1 MANNGLIN
9 NGAPAPFSSSPMN
22 SPLGTR
28 SKAPPLTPT
37 QAQSIITDALGR
49 PIQITEDPAWAHQG
63 DPLHHKDPRATA
75 EIIYREIPLTVVN
88 TSWDITGV
96 RNALQS
102 LVVGLFDEPSQ
113 LVESI
118 VGDSRVQAAM
128 ESRTG
133 AILGA
138 PVKFKLPRKYKDD
151 KDAKK
156 CLRAW
161 ERAWPQICAEPVL
174 AELQQWAVHEGFGV
188 AQLMWDTTS
197 HGVWWP
203 YVQVWNPRYVY
214 YHWLYRCYVAITLDG
229 QVPIFSGDG
238 HWLLHAPHSEY
249 RGWIRGAMR
258 AIAPWWLARN
268 YALRDWARYSER
280 NGMPWVKGKTPA
292 AGNVAEIAQFR
303 RDLAFLGQESI
314 IQVPQG
320 VDDKYSY
327 DVELLEAQVGDA
339 STGFEKIIQM
349 CNGEITLALMGQNL
363 TTEVKE
369 GSLAAARVHSDIRQ
383 QTIEADARA
392 LAKTIYMQIARPFAQ
407 FNFGNPDLAPMISW
421 DVVPEDD
428 FVMRSTVLKNFADAV
443 MAFRKGGIEIKSM
456 TAFAKKFG
464 LDMRMADLA
473 HVPPITSSG
482 LGGASG

>member
-1 MANNGLIN
+1 MAENGT
-9 NGAPAPFSSSPMN
+9 NGATPPFSSSPMN

-28 SKAPPLTPT
+28 SQGNMSPT
-37 QAQSIITDALGR
+37 QAQGLITDALGR
-49 PIQITEDPAWAHQG
+49 PMLHVDDPAWAQRG
-63 DPLHHKDPRATA
+63 DVLKGANPRSTA

-88 TSWDITGV
+88 TSWDIAAV
-96 RNALQS
+96 RQALQS
-102 LVVGLFDEPSQ
+102 LVVGLFDQPSQ

-138 PVKFKLPRKYKDD
+138 PVKFKIPKKYKDD

-161 ERAWPQICAEPVL
+161 ERAWPLIAAEPVL
-174 AELQQWAVHEGFGV
+174 AELLQWSVQEGFGV
-188 AQLMWDTTS
+188 AQLMWDTKS

-203 YVQVWNPRYVY
+203 YIQVWNPRYVY
-214 YHWLYRCYVAITLDG
+214 YHWLYRTYVAITLDG
-229 QVPIFSGDG
+229 QVPIFGGDG

-280 NGMPWVKGKTPA
+280 NGMPWVKGKSPA
-292 AGNVAEIAQFR
+292 AGDPLQIQQFR
-303 RDLAFLGQESI
+303 QDLGMLGQESI

-320 VDDKYSY
+320 VDEKYSY
-327 DVELLEAQVGDA
+327 DVELLEANIGDA
-339 STGFEKIIQM
+339 STGFEKIITM

-369 GSLAAARVHSDIRQ
+369 GSLAAARVHADVRQ
-383 QTIEADARA
+383 QMIEADARA
-392 LAKTIYMQIARPFAQ
+392 LAKSIYMQIARPFAQ
-407 FNFGNPDLAPMISW
+407 FNFGNADFAPQISW

-428 FVMRSTVLKNFADAV
+428 FLMKSAVFKNVADAIYV
-443 MAFRKGGIEIKSM
+443 LRRGGKQVNDLSVLSKQFGLRLDLIDIKNVEPM
-456 TAFAKKFG
+456 TAG
-464 LDMRMADLA
+464 
-473 HVPPITSSG
+473 SG
-482 LGGASG
+482 GGGGGST

>member
-1 MANNGLIN
+1 MAENGT
-9 NGAPAPFSSSPMN
+9 NGVAPFSSSPMN
-22 SPLGTR
+22 DPLGTR
-28 SKAPPLTPT
+28 STSPLSPT
-37 QAQSIITDALGR
+37 QAQGMITDALGR
-49 PIQITEDPAWAHQG
+49 PMTQTVDPAWAQRGDSLQG
-63 DPLHHKDPRATA
+63 KNPRATA
-75 EIIYREIPLTVVN
+75 ELIYREIPLTVVN
-88 TSWDITGV
+88 TSWDIGAV
-96 RNALQS
+96 RTALQS
-102 LVVGLFDEPSQ
+102 LVVGLFDQPSQ

-138 PVKFKLPRKYKDD
+138 PVKFKLPKKYRDD

-161 ERAWPQICAEPVL
+161 ERAWPLIAAEPVL
-174 AELQQWAVHEGFGV
+174 AELLQWSVQEGFGV
-188 AQLMWDTTS
+188 AQLMWDTKS

-203 YVQVWNPRYVY
+203 YIQVWNPRYVY

-229 QVPIFSGDG
+229 QVPIFGGDG

-280 NGMPWVKGKTPA
+280 NGMPWVKGKSPA
-292 AGNVAEIAQFR
+292 AGDPIQIQQFR
-303 RDLAFLGQESI
+303 TDLSMLGQESI

-320 VDDKYSY
+320 VDDQYSY
-327 DVELLEAQVGDA
+327 DVELLEASVGDA

-369 GSLAAARVHSDIRQ
+369 GSLAAARVHADVRQ
-383 QTIEADARA
+383 QMIEADARA
-392 LAKTIYMQIARPFAQ
+392 LAKSIYMQIARPFAQ
-407 FNFGNPDLAPMISW
+407 FNFGNADFAPLIEW

-428 FVMRSTVLKNFADAV
+428 FLMKSQVFKNVLDGLMVA
-443 MAFRKGGIEIKSM
+443 RKAGKQFNDL
-456 TAFAKKFG
+456 TALTKQFG
-464 LDMRMADLA
+464 LNLSMVDIENVEPLA
-473 HVPPITSSG
+473 SG
-482 LGGASG
+482 LGGGGGST